1 MKRNVDAKIKATDR
15 HALML
20 SAVEPGTGRVLAMA
34 TNRNFSL
41 DTSGNAPNPDRAKSG
56 PGSFPNTT
64 NPLVAGGGG
73 VEGYQAGSTFKMFTM
88 LAALEQGL
96 PLNTVI
102 DAPPTYHSHYPTA
115 KTDKSAC
122 PGTED
127 WCPSN
132 ASKSE
137 QGKFDMWT
145 GFGKS
150 VNTFFVPLE
159 ERIGAERA
167 VDVATRLGIKF
178 RADIDHN
185 QATKSAHAWGAFTL
199 GVSATT
205 PVDLAGA
212 YATLAN
218 DGTHCAPTPVV
229 EIRDSSGNP
238 LDVGKPKCT
247 SAVGADVARAGIDA
261 ARCPVGDRG
270 GLNQCRGASTA
281 SGVAATVGRPVFGK
295 TGTTD
300 TNESATL
307 VASTRQVTVAGM
319 EADPDW
325 PRDPS
330 ADHNHVD
337 ASVAETLRDA
347 MAGRPVMDFPPPS
360 GRLAF
365 GR

>member
-1 MKRNVDAKIKATDR
+1 
-15 HALML
+15 
-20 SAVEPGTGRVLAMA
+20 MA

-41 DTSGNAPNPDRAKSG
+41 DISGNAPNPDKAKKG

-64 NPLVAGGGG
+64 NPIISGGGE
-73 VEGYQAGSTFKMFTM
+73 VHGYQAGSTFKMFTM
-88 LAALEQGL
+88 LAALEKGM
-96 PLNTVI
+96 PLNTAI
-102 DAPPTYHSHYPTA
+102 DAPATYKSKYI
-115 KTDKSAC
+115 TDSANC
-122 PGTED
+122 PGTHN

-137 QGKFDMWT
+137 QGRFDMWT

-150 VNTFFVPLE
+150 VNTYFVPLE
-159 ERIGAERA
+159 ERAGADRA
-167 VDVATRLGIKF
+167 VDMATRLGIKF
-178 RADIDHN
+178 RAEND
-185 QATKSAHAWGAFTL
+185 QKMATQGADQWGAFTL

-218 DGTHCAPTPVV
+218 DGVHCAPTPIL
-229 EIRDSSGNP
+229 EIRDSKGKKI
-238 LDVGKPKCT
+238 DAGKPTCGK
-247 SAVGADVARAGIDA
+247 AIDPDVARAGIDA

-270 GLNQCRGASTA
+270 GLGQCRGASTA
-281 SGVAATVGRPVFGK
+281 AGVSATVGKPVFGK

-307 VASTRQVTVAGM
+307 VASTRQITIAGM

-325 PRDPS
+325 PADPS

-337 ASVAETLRDA
+337 ASVAESLRDA
-347 MAGRPVMDFPPPS
+347 MAGRPAQDFPAPS
-360 GRLAF
+360 RRIAF
-365 GR
+365 GK

>member
-1 MKRNVDAKIKATDR
+1 MI
-15 HALML
+15 
-20 SAVEPGTGRVLAMA
+20 
-34 TNRNFSL
+34 
-41 DTSGNAPNPDRAKSG
+41 
-56 PGSFPNTT
+56 
-64 NPLVAGGGG
+64 
-73 VEGYQAGSTFKMFTM
+73 
-88 LAALEQGL
+88 AALEQGL

-102 DAPPTYHSHYPTA
+102 DAPAQYHSHYI
-115 KTDKSAC
+115 TDSTNC
-122 PGTED
+122 PGTHD

-159 ERIGAERA
+159 ERVGAERA
-167 VDVATRLGIKF
+167 VDVASRLGIQF
-178 RADIDHN
+178 RSQGDRDLAAD
-185 QATKSAHAWGAFTL
+185 AHTWGAFTL

-218 DGTHCAPTPVV
+218 DGVRCEPTPVV
-229 EIRDSSGNP
+229 EIRDPSGKK
-238 LDVGKPKCT
+238 LDTGKPKCT
-247 SAVGADVARAGIDA
+247 NAISSDVARAAIDA
-261 ARCPVGDRG
+261 ARCPVGDHG

-281 SGVAATVGRPVFGK
+281 SGVAATVGMPMFGK

-307 VASTRQVTVAGM
+307 VASTRQVAVAGM

-325 PRDPS
+325 PRDTS

-347 MAGRPVMDFPPPS
+347 MAGKPALQFPTPS
-360 GRLAF
+360 SRLAF
-365 GR
+365 GK